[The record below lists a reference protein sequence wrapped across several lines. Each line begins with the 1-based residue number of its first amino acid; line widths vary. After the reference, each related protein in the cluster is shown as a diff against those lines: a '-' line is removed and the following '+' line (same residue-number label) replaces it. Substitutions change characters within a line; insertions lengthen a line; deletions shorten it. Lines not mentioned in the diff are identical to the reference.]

1 MKQKSLRVYIRQEQR
16 LEERGGIRSEGWVSF
31 KSYEDTSRGL
41 TKMADSN
48 KKKGLFILQVSLVLV
63 NKIFIQIFAFIN
75 VQLFDSVLVQLEINT
90 CISDKQWDFWKA
102 TSDKCFWSAVN

>member
-41 TKMADSN
+41 TK
-48 KKKGLFILQVSLVLV
+48 VSLVLV